1 MAGPLKN
8 IIKISSATVG
18 SRALGFARDAAT
30 MAFLGLSAVNA
41 AYTFAFTLPNL
52 FRRLLGEGALSSAM
66 IPIFAQTLEKSGEK
80 AAFDFLN

>member
-41 AYTFAFTLPNL
+41 AYTFAFTLP
-52 FRRLLGEGALSSAM
+52 
-66 IPIFAQTLEKSGEK
+66 QTARGGR
-80 AAFDFLN
+80 AVVGDDTDIRPNP